1 MIPRKNLENEELNSS
16 NYCLFQED
24 SPKKDNNN
32 SSNKKRKKLENPKTT
47 IIKNRKI
54 FNAELNQ
61 IKDIDIDINNINI
74 FNKDNNDTFNNF
86 KLFEDSHRGN
96 KKANIE
102 SINNRDNDN
111 FEYKLNFN
119 YNNNKNN
126 LSKNINPYFSKDK
139 NDDIENDNKNKNIY
153 NNIININNHFNNN
166 IVNINSIDNKNQTNQ
181 YNKKKDS
188 EKDNNY
194 KINNN
199 INFIKDDDDIYFG
212 QEDKLDINFNKFQI
226 NKNNISDKNN
236 INKEN
241 KKFCNFNKN
250 IKLDLQNDIQHK
262 NEIEKFGEEMKI
274 MNNKNINKFNKSFI
288 FSNSKSPLK
297 QRESEEEK
305 REREFKEKER
315 NDIRDK
321 LKCYLCFGKINK
333 ARLCLNCQKIACENC
348 VKNMLLKHSKCLNC
362 KKPSTLNDIILLPF
376 MDDITNFFINI
387 ENNQNQNKQKEN
399 QRNVIIDE
407 DDKEEN
413 IKIYNNIDIKNV
425 DNIEKNKKRCPEHND
440 KYIEYYCFQCGE
452 NLCPKC
458 LLFFKQSV
466 IEKHKDHTIASLSDL
481 KNYNI
486 KDAIEEYNKL
496 KNSKEE
502 LNELFLECQLKLK
515 KLTIKKE
522 IALKNLEE
530 TKKETELNFMEKINL
545 LKDLSKN
552 IESKKEVL
560 ENSIDSVPNSFI
572 NIINQKDLIQG
583 KQILKELKK
592 LNSQLKSFEDL
603 NPRKEENKTN
613 IYFETFESDEINLKL
628 PQNGQYLEEL
638 NICNKKIN
646 LMNEHECRLK
656 MDLLGGNLVCTLSIK
671 IDSNYY
677 NKYHPMFRG
686 YLMLINSDKRCE
698 YSNFFGN
705 IYTNGVQILSVELVY
720 ESIKK
725 IIGEKNEFKIICS
738 VDKIYY
744 K

>member
-1 MIPRKNLENEELNSS
+1 M
-16 NYCLFQED
+16 
-24 SPKKDNNN
+24 
-32 SSNKKRKKLENPKTT
+32 
-47 IIKNRKI
+47 
-54 FNAELNQ
+54 
-61 IKDIDIDINNINI
+61 
-74 FNKDNNDTFNNF
+74 
-86 KLFEDSHRGN
+86 
-96 KKANIE
+96 
-102 SINNRDNDN
+102 
-111 FEYKLNFN
+111 
-119 YNNNKNN
+119 
-126 LSKNINPYFSKDK
+126 
-139 NDDIENDNKNKNIY
+139 
-153 NNIININNHFNNN
+153 
-166 IVNINSIDNKNQTNQ
+166 
-181 YNKKKDS
+181 
-188 EKDNNY
+188 
-194 KINNN
+194 
-199 INFIKDDDDIYFG
+199 
-212 QEDKLDINFNKFQI
+212 
-226 NKNNISDKNN
+226 
-236 INKEN
+236 
-241 KKFCNFNKN
+241 
-250 IKLDLQNDIQHK
+250 
-262 NEIEKFGEEMKI
+262 
-274 MNNKNINKFNKSFI
+274 
-288 FSNSKSPLK
+288 
-297 QRESEEEK
+297 
-305 REREFKEKER
+305 
-315 NDIRDK
+315 
-321 LKCYLCFGKINK
+321 
-333 ARLCLNCQKIACENC
+333 
-348 VKNMLLKHSKCLNC
+348 
-362 KKPSTLNDIILLPF
+362 
-376 MDDITNFFINI
+376 
-387 ENNQNQNKQKEN
+387 
-399 QRNVIIDE
+399 
-407 DDKEEN
+407 
-413 IKIYNNIDIKNV
+413 
-425 DNIEKNKKRCPEHND
+425 
-440 KYIEYYCFQCGE
+440 
-452 NLCPKC
+452 
-458 LLFFKQSV
+458 

-671 IDSNYY
+671 IESNYY